1 MKCGEPVRG
10 YPGET
15 CKLDAGHRG
24 YHSCVVFTC
33 DTCGRTLRGSP
44 YVQEDVYAYGE
55 RDDTF
60 AFCFLCAGP
69 PAERERTDRL
79 GLEGWPV

>member
-1 MKCGEPVRG
+1 MKDCGALVRG
-10 YPGET
+10 GGT
-15 CKLDAGHRG
+15 CKLKVGHRG
-24 YHSCVVFTC
+24 CHSSVVFTC

-69 PAERERTDRL
+69 PAERAERRAM
-79 GLEGWPV
+79 EGREV